1 MVVAMP
7 QDYRHVG
14 LMIESLNGY
23 GSKIL
28 TGISRYA
35 SQKSNWRIA
44 YFDREQKEL
53 ADLVGTWQGDGI
65 ICSAVD
71 SRFASAASRR
81 EIPVINVT
89 GRHLDSSLIN
99 VTADDTMVGVMAA
112 NFLLARGFESFGYLR
127 RKETS
132 RFSTE
137 RGQGFADTLAAAGF
151 RVETLAVGNGGDEEV
166 AQWLATLPRPLAVL
180 GATDRLASIVIEASW
195 KLGLRVPEE
204 VSVLGVGNHDQLCEL
219 CSPTLSSV
227 DVDMERRGYEAA
239 ECLDRML
246 DGASHPT
253 ESKLIPPACVVER
266 RSTDTYAFEDADVV
280 AALRFIHDHAPQSIK
295 VTDVVKATAISR
307 RSLEG
312 RFNKLIGRTI
322 HDEIWKAHFDLAMRL
337 LSSSDLSL
345 QSVAERSGFRTASA
359 LVNLFRLRFD
369 KTPKEYRIANRL
381 LTTEILLPR
390 ERTAA
395 TLEK

>member
-1 MVVAMP
+1 V
-7 QDYRHVG
+7 QRNYRHIG

-35 SQKSNWRIA
+35 RQRSNWRVA

-53 ADLVGTWQGDGI
+53 ADLVEHWQGDGI

-71 SRFASAASRR
+71 ARFATAASRR

-89 GRHLDSSLIN
+89 GRFVDPAMVN
-99 VTADDTMVGVMAA
+99 VTSDDRLVGAMAA
-112 NFLLARGFESFGYLR
+112 KFLLERGFKSFAYLR
-127 RKETS
+127 RKENLP
-132 RFSTE
+132 FSTE
-137 RGQGFADTLAAAGF
+137 RGNGFLDTLAAAGF
-151 RVETLAVGNGGDEEV
+151 KAECISIGNGGDEEV
-166 AQWLATLPRPLAVL
+166 TQWLSTLRRPLAVL
-180 GATDRLASIVIEASW
+180 GATDRLASMVIEACW
-195 KLGLRVPEE
+195 HLGLKVPEE
-204 VSVLGVGNHDQLCEL
+204 VSVLGIGNHDQLCEL

-239 ECLDRML
+239 EWLDRIL
-246 DGASHPT
+246 DGEAKPT
-253 ESKLIPPACVVER
+253 EPWLIPPAYVADR
-266 RSTDTYAFEDADVV
+266 RSTDTFAFEDADVV
-280 AALRFIHDHAPQSIK
+280 AALRFIHDHATESIK
-295 VTDVVKATAISR
+295 VGNVVKATGLSR

-345 QSVAERSGFRTASA
+345 QTVAERSGFRTASA
-359 LVNLFRLRFD
+359 LVNLFRLRFGM
-369 KTPKEYRIANRL
+369 TPKEYRVANRL
-381 LTTEILLPR
+381 MS
-390 ERTAA
+390 TAA
-395 TLEK
+395 ASDADR